1 MIRGL
6 TEQKTNLQKNSGTG
20 ESNIGTLGVKIELGK
35 GLLNSSSTNEKMKLE
50 HVPRN
55 LIEKNE
61 KNDRS
66 ILGIKDLAY
75 SIEHMGL
82 KNPLHV
88 KRTPTGYKL
97 LGGERRL
104 TAIDSLI
111 ADENVSDWDEDTLIP
126 VVVQD
131 FDEIDLPLDDEL
143 KELFAMVTTNKETRK
158 YTDGDKA
165 KEIAEWKRIISALRK
180 AGVEQL
186 SAKNEDGEEISTQ
199 IKGVATRDI
208 LAATTNMSR
217 GAINT
222 FEKVNSKGAESVKD
236 ALLNNTISVQD
247 ASKIIDASDS
257 VEEQEEMM
265 QQIQEKGDAKQVINE
280 AKFNKDKI
288 KEAERII
295 AQDREKNDKPVT
307 SDFFGN
313 STNEHK
319 IDLKEFKSDI
329 KAITRLLSKD
339 ERILDSNELMAY
351 YNHIRGLEEIL
362 KVNK

>member
-1 MIRGL
+1 M
-6 TEQKTNLQKNSGTG
+6 
-20 ESNIGTLGVKIELGK
+20 
-35 GLLNSSSTNEKMKLE
+35 
-50 HVPRN
+50 
-55 LIEKNE
+55 
-61 KNDRS
+61 
-66 ILGIKDLAY
+66 
-75 SIEHMGL
+75 
-82 KNPLHV
+82 
-88 KRTPTGYKL
+88 
-97 LGGERRL
+97 